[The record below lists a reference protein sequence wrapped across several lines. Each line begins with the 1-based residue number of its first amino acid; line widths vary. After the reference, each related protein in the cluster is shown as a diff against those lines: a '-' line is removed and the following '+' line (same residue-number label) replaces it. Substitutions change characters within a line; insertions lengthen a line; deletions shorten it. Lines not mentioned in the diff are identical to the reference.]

1 MNNIMLISKEEIR
14 MELLIGAL
22 FLAIWQ
28 SILFKNQNVGLS
40 AILFVLPVLYITFR
54 LLKGKIENKK
64 ALLISIPIILLS
76 ITYFKRFENVYI
88 FSA

>member
-40 AILFVLPVLYITFR
+40 AILFVLPVLYI
-54 LLKGKIENKK
+54 I
-64 ALLISIPIILLS
+64 
-76 ITYFKRFENVYI
+76 KRKNRK
-88 FSA
+88 